1 MRRQCQGL
9 KSRARHD
16 FSLQIRWQGVWDT
29 LGLYG
34 GWGPG
39 LPDVFRCP
47 RSRPARTAAPPLLLP
62 LPRAS
67 TPATTRAQ
75 PRSLLRLAHP
85 WPGSH
90 GRGQGLLRLGLEDF
104 GHVHGGQGILWKL
117 QIQMAIVA
125 SRVHGLALQMDSANM
140 PTGVDCVFGS
150 RFVRFLQLDLDEFPL
165 CISFSIC
172 QISAVGSGSRLHV
185 GGWPVFYLWMVVHVT
200 PVPKKYGTLCP
211 CLSLMRSLPL
221 MDCSCSSD
229 KEPDSLLIDNVKQAV
244 LHGLQD
250 ALGKSKNDPHIRIMI
265 QEAVEEGLKAYGY
278 QIPKKDSKS
287 GESPSLMSGHAHST
301 GAEFSAHGAA
311 SWDPGFGLPGS
322 SQPNDPS
329 DEEFDPRLLALM
341 RYVGHCVTKSV
352 GIGFED
358 ALKRKLQPD
367 SGEPTLNPIFFTV
380 YSLDFNSQQL
390 HVDFWFVDFNS
401 QLLHVLG
408 FTVFSVDFSAQL
420 LLSDE
425 EADDEPDEDWTF
437 SDARFARQNR
447 RFRKSEEKK
456 EQKRREQDAKYTKL
470 MKEKAA
476 RAEEARKEDR
486 LEFIKE
492 GVLGLQKSLGKVE
505 LVNSQTLLLSL
516 GVLEDMSKDL
526 GYLMFKA
533 AQETKRLESE
543 KLWVYVGLE
552 KLSQKLPFNLAVH
565 VKSIVRNVNESK
577 ALYPI
582 AGCAIVLSRAHFT
595 PLEWVEI
602 AKISNDD
609 WVEKWTKK
617 LQEVHERSKN
627 KTG

>member
-1 MRRQCQGL
+1 M
-9 KSRARHD
+9 A
-16 FSLQIRWQGVWDT
+16 
-29 LGLYG
+29 
-34 GWGPG
+34 
-39 LPDVFRCP
+39 
-47 RSRPARTAAPPLLLP
+47 ARTALVSALNGFRAVRQVTRMVDVPAGSSSVCCASACRMARFLP
-62 LPRAS
+62 L
-67 TPATTRAQ
+67 
-75 PRSLLRLAHP
+75 
-85 WPGSH
+85 
-90 GRGQGLLRLGLEDF
+90 D
-104 GHVHGGQGILWKL
+104 GG
-117 QIQMAIVA
+117 A
-125 SRVHGLALQMDSANM
+125 R
-140 PTGVDCVFGS
+140 
-150 RFVRFLQLDLDEFPL
+150 
-165 CISFSIC
+165 
-172 QISAVGSGSRLHV
+172 
-185 GGWPVFYLWMVVHVT
+185 Y
-200 PVPKKYGTLCP
+200 
-211 CLSLMRSLPL
+211 
-221 MDCSCSSD
+221 SCTK
-229 KEPDSLLIDNVKQAV
+229 KEPDSLLRDNVKQAV

-250 ALGKSKNDPHIRIMI
+250 ALGKSKNDDISGLKLSVIREGVAAALKESLSQYNICFYCDDTDPHIRIMI

-311 SWDPGFGLPGS
+311 SCDPGFGLPGS

-367 SGEPTLNPIFFTV
+367 SGEPTLN
-380 YSLDFNSQQL
+380 
-390 HVDFWFVDFNS
+390 
-401 QLLHVLG
+401 
-408 FTVFSVDFSAQL
+408 
-420 LLSDE
+420 DE

-492 GVLGLQKSLGKVE
+492 GVLGLQKSLGKVGESVDAGFNKSQQAIDTAYQLE

>member
-1 MRRQCQGL
+1 MVDVPAGSSSVCCASACRM
-9 KSRARHD
+9 AR
-16 FSLQIRWQGVWDT
+16 F
-29 LGLYG
+29 
-34 GWGPG
+34 
-39 LPDVFRCP
+39 
-47 RSRPARTAAPPLLLP
+47 LP
-62 LPRAS
+62 L
-67 TPATTRAQ
+67 
-75 PRSLLRLAHP
+75 
-85 WPGSH
+85 
-90 GRGQGLLRLGLEDF
+90 D
-104 GHVHGGQGILWKL
+104 GG
-117 QIQMAIVA
+117 A
-125 SRVHGLALQMDSANM
+125 R
-140 PTGVDCVFGS
+140 
-150 RFVRFLQLDLDEFPL
+150 
-165 CISFSIC
+165 
-172 QISAVGSGSRLHV
+172 
-185 GGWPVFYLWMVVHVT
+185 Y
-200 PVPKKYGTLCP
+200 
-211 CLSLMRSLPL
+211 
-221 MDCSCSSD
+221 SCTK
-229 KEPDSLLIDNVKQAV
+229 KEPDSLLRDNVKQAV

-250 ALGKSKNDPHIRIMI
+250 ALGKSKNDDISGLKLSVIREGVAAALKESLSQYNICFYCDDTDPHIRIMI

-311 SWDPGFGLPGS
+311 SCDPGFGLPGS

-367 SGEPTLNPIFFTV
+367 SGEPTLN
-380 YSLDFNSQQL
+380 
-390 HVDFWFVDFNS
+390 
-401 QLLHVLG
+401 
-408 FTVFSVDFSAQL
+408 
-420 LLSDE
+420 DE

-492 GVLGLQKSLGKVE
+492 GVLGLQKSLGKVGESVDAGFNKSQQAIDTAYQLE